1 MCVDRTASTKV
12 PSARESRASVA
23 CQKRAA
29 VCAEMLC
36 PSVARV
42 SLMFITLKVTQAE
55 RQIYPER
62 IGKVKRAKFHEE
74 PERSSFAGGR
84 NRVLH
89 VPLCPMGR
97 VDHQNNRR
105 EDDRRC
111 NNGAQRDRLAC
122 DEPAKKQRDDGIHK
136 SICCHTRR
144 CALLQNVTFG
154 VLRRTGQ
161 RVEECGRLRSFAWPL
176 PASAN
181 WASHRVLN
189 RLNHMPRPRR
199 RIPRQSPPADRR
211 APNLP
216 DAQARLRAPFP
227 RNPSGAQ

>member
-36 PSVARV
+36 PSMVRV

-62 IGKVKRAKFHEE
+62 IGKVKRAKFYEE
-74 PERSSFAGGR
+74 PEGSSFAGGR
-84 NRVLH
+84 NRVLR
-89 VPLCPMGR
+89 VPLGPMGC

-105 EDDRRC
+105 EDDRCC

-122 DEPAKKQRDDGIHK
+122 DEPAKKQRDDRIHK
-136 SICCHTRR
+136 SIGCHARGT
-144 CALLQNVTFG
+144 
-154 VLRRTGQ
+154 
-161 RVEECGRLRSFAWPL
+161 PL
-176 PASAN
+176 PQSAN
-181 WASHRVLN
+181 VPSA
-189 RLNHMPRPRR
+189 
-199 RIPRQSPPADRR
+199 ADGRT
-211 APNLP
+211 APE
-216 DAQARLRAPFP
+216 
-227 RNPSGAQ
+227 

>member
-29 VCAEMLC
+29 ACAEMLC
-36 PSVARV
+36 PRMVRV
-42 SLMFITLKVTQAE
+42 SLIFITLKVTQAE

-62 IGKVKRAKFHEE
+62 IGKVKRAKFHEK
-74 PERSSFAGGR
+74 PEGSSFAGGR

-89 VPLCPMGR
+89 VPLGPMGR

-105 EDDRRC
+105 EDDRCC

-136 SICCHTRR
+136 SICCHARGS
-144 CALLQNVTFG
+144 ALLQNVNVRGETD
-154 VLRRTGQ
+154 
-161 RVEECGRLRSFAWPL
+161 A
-176 PASAN
+176 
-181 WASHRVLN
+181 
-189 RLNHMPRPRR
+189 RPEHDEISKRE
-199 RIPRQSPPADRR
+199 P
-211 APNLP
+211 
-216 DAQARLRAPFP
+216 
-227 RNPSGAQ
+227 GAQGNRGKMEPLEFSGEQASE

>member
-74 PERSSFAGGR
+74 PEGSSFAGGR

-89 VPLCPMGR
+89 VPR
-97 VDHQNNRR
+97 S
-105 EDDRRC
+105 E
-111 NNGAQRDRLAC
+111 
-122 DEPAKKQRDDGIHK
+122 E
-136 SICCHTRR
+136 HTSE
-144 CALLQNVTFG
+144 LQS
-154 VLRRTGQ
+154 R
-161 RVEECGRLRSFAWPL
+161 
-176 PASAN
+176 
-181 WASHRVLN
+181 
-189 RLNHMPRPRR
+189 
-199 RIPRQSPPADRR
+199 
-211 APNLP
+211 
-216 DAQARLRAPFP
+216 
-227 RNPSGAQ
+227 

>member
-36 PSVARV
+36 PSMVRV

-55 RQIYPER
+55 RQISE
-62 IGKVKRAKFHEE
+62 GAGA
-74 PERSSFAGGR
+74 SSFAGGR

-89 VPLCPMGR
+89 VPLGPMGR

-122 DEPAKKQRDDGIHK
+122 DEPAKKQRDDRIHK
-136 SICCHTRR
+136 SICCHARGR
-144 CALLQNVTFG
+144 ALLQNVS
-154 VLRRTGQ
+154 VR
-161 RVEECGRLRSFAWPL
+161 
-176 PASAN
+176 
-181 WASHRVLN
+181 
-189 RLNHMPRPRR
+189 
-199 RIPRQSPPADRR
+199 
-211 APNLP
+211 
-216 DAQARLRAPFP
+216 
-227 RNPSGAQ
+227 SGADAL

>member
-36 PSVARV
+36 PSVVRV

-74 PERSSFAGGR
+74 PEGSSFAGGR

-89 VPLCPMGR
+89 VPLGSMGR
-97 VDHQNNRR
+97 VDDQDN
-105 EDDRRC
+105 RRC

-122 DEPAKKQRDDGIHK
+122 DEPAKKQRNDRIHK
-136 SICCHTRR
+136 SIRCHARGS
-144 CALLQNVTFG
+144 ALLQNVNVRGEADARPEHDKISKREPGTQG
-154 VLRRTGQ
+154 NLG
-161 RVEECGRLRSFAWPL
+161 EMDPL
-176 PASAN
+176 
-181 WASHRVLN
+181 
-189 RLNHMPRPRR
+189 
-199 RIPRQSPPADRR
+199 
-211 APNLP
+211 
-216 DAQARLRAPFP
+216 
-227 RNPSGAQ
+227 